1 MKLRWNLL
9 LLATAWPATDAPGRQ
24 SDATRA
30 VSWKVEPEGL
40 LSISPA
46 GRATPLRDGTAT
58 LTASKDGAQ
67 ATTTIIVKGAAAN
80 RPLHFTNDVVPVMTK
95 YGCKELKSISAKVLK
110 TYGLALKALKTED
123 KKFVDQ
129 VIKGEEEIDDLEKT
143 YKNNHI
149 ERLKKKICNPELDTI
164 FVECLRNLERISDHS
179 YNIALSLIY

>member
-1 MKLRWNLL
+1 
-9 LLATAWPATDAPGRQ
+9 
-24 SDATRA
+24 
-30 VSWKVEPEGL
+30 
-40 LSISPA
+40 
-46 GRATPLRDGTAT
+46 
-58 LTASKDGAQ
+58 
-67 ATTTIIVKGAAAN
+67 
-80 RPLHFTNDVVPVMTK
+80 MTK
-95 YGCKELKSISAKVLK
+95 YGRKELKFISAKVLK

-149 ERLKKKICNPELDTI
+149 ERLKKKICDPELDTI